1 MYIRKCVLEGA
12 SAQVSPCTLR
22 AKFSYLP
29 RHPKELRVDAGNVFH
44 ILDDC
49 PMVKGSFRVSRLS
62 NDGTDAEQGI
72 VPNSFR
78 AQRYICEQG
87 QGKRVG
93 LEIGQQDIQVGV
105 NYDAVVS
112 ADVVSEPYEEVEPY
126 NDIRPV
132 LVFGALAPL
141 VVSRLMEEF
150 PSQFFAV
157 SLGEWFEEG
166 GGGW

>member
-1 MYIRKCVLEGA
+1 M
-12 SAQVSPCTLR
+12 
-22 AKFSYLP
+22 
-29 RHPKELRVDAGNVFH
+29 DAGNVFH

-87 QGKRVG
+87 QGERAG
-93 LEIGQQDIQVGV
+93 LGVGQQDIQVGG
-105 NYDAVVS
+105 NYDVVVP

-126 NDIRPV
+126 NDMRPV

-141 VVSRLMEEF
+141 VVARLIEEF
-150 PSQFFAV
+150 PSQFCAV
-157 SLGEWFEEG
+157 SLGEWWLGSHRDSG
-166 GGGW
+166 GSLRVVRE